1 MKRFELAFLIF
12 LLGSFCISLS
22 LIPSLGA
29 EQKDG
34 KNVRF
39 RWAFGAMV
47 GPKNDRRLVAI
58 TRDTVLKTGD
68 ELKMFVELQSS
79 CFVYVIYRSEK
90 DEIELIFPYKLE
102 QFTKDYKI
110 SKKYYIPE
118 GDMWFRLDKD
128 VGRETFYLLAS
139 AKRLA
144 GLEEV
149 LGKYKSAEKAEK
161 QALAKE
167 ILKEI
172 RDTKKRYRKFT
183 IVAERPV
190 PIGGDVRGT
199 AKDKKQFPPD
209 IDPIAEKVSAANFY
223 GRSFTIDH
231 K

>member
-1 MKRFELAFLIF
+1 MKRFESALLVF
-12 LLGSFCISLS
+12 LLVFFCTSLS

-29 EQKDG
+29 EQKEG

-47 GPKNDRRLVAI
+47 GPKSDRRLVAI

-68 ELKMFVELQSS
+68 QLKMFVELESS

-90 DEIELIFPYKLE
+90 DKIELLFPYKLE
-102 QFTKDYKI
+102 QFAKDYKI
-110 SKKYYIPE
+110 SKRYYIPN

-139 AKRLA
+139 VKRLA

-149 LGKYKSAEKAEK
+149 LEKYKSAEKAKK
-161 QALAKE
+161 QALTKE
-167 ILKEI
+167 IIKEI
-172 RDTKKRYRKFT
+172 RDTKRRYRKFMM
-183 IVAERPV
+183 VAERPV
-190 PIGGDVRGT
+190 PIGGNVRGV
-199 AKDKKQFPPD
+199 AKDKKKFPPD

-223 GRSFTIDH
+223 GRTFTIDH

>member
-1 MKRFELAFLIF
+1 MKRFELAFLIC
-12 LLGSFCISLS
+12 LLSVFCILRS

-29 EQKDG
+29 EQKGG
-34 KNVRF
+34 KNIRF
-39 RWAFGAMV
+39 RWAFGAMI
-47 GPKNDRRLVAI
+47 GPENDRRLVAI

-68 ELKMFVELQSS
+68 QLKMLVELQNR

-90 DEIELIFPYKLE
+90 GEIELLFPYKLE
-102 QFTKDYKI
+102 QFTKVYET
-110 SKKYYIPE
+110 SKKYYIPK

-139 AKRLA
+139 AKRLS
-144 GLEEV
+144 GLEAV
-149 LGKYKSAEKAEK
+149 LGKYKSVETAEK

-183 IVAERPV
+183 TVAERPV

-199 AKDKKQFPPD
+199 AKDKKQFSPD
-209 IDPIAEKVSAANFY
+209 IDPIAAEVSAANFY
-223 GRSFTIDH
+223 GRTFTIDH
-231 K
+231 Q